1 MKQKLLNLFLF
12 LLISVTSFAQVA
24 NQPNDYVVCD
34 DDNDGFFI
42 FDLTLLDAEVLG
54 SQSPVDYTITYFAFQ
69 SEAEL
74 GINPLPSTFSNFVP
88 WQQTIYIRL
97 EDNNTGSYD
106 TTMVNLIVNPIP
118 YTIQPTQIILCD
130 DVGEVGDGITV
141 FDLTVKDAEITN
153 SNADWSVAYYE
164 TNADAQAQINV
175 ITNPTAYTNSS
186 INGNG
191 ANPQTLFVVVTD
203 TNTGCMSFRTLTIRV
218 LPNPS
223 GAMGTPSDIVLCDD
237 DNDGITL
244 FDLTLNEAA
253 INSLGEPF
261 TLSYFI
267 NEADALGNFAPILD
281 PINFT
286 NVSNPQTIYVRVETL
301 DGCYALT
308 NFDISVNPLPEI
320 YIESSYSFCVGES
333 VTIDTALSIL
343 DYSFQW
349 TLNGNFIPDES
360 QPFLTVTQS
369 GFYEVSVISLLGCGT
384 TIILINVEEIVCT
397 DSDNDGVIDSDEDIN
412 GNGDLEDDDTDD
424 DGIPNYLD
432 SDDDGDNVETIDEI
446 TLISERSSNNTIHQF
461 IDTDEDSIENYLDE
475 DDDGDNILTIDE
487 DYNNNGDPTDDDTN
501 TNGIP
506 DYLESSVALNV
517 NQFTTIEFKLFPNP
531 TKDEVSIQF
540 NISQVE
546 TIKIKVYDVQGKRV
560 NVSHNTDENIILLN
574 TSHLSS
580 GLYFVELQN
589 GAIKSIQKLIKE

>member
-12 LLISVTSFAQVA
+12 LIISITSFAQVA

-34 DDNDGFFI
+34 DDNDGFAL
-42 FDLTLLDAEVLG
+42 FDLTYVDVQVLG
-54 SQSPVDYTITYFAFQ
+54 SQSAEDYTITYHETQ
-69 SEAEL
+69 SDAIN
-74 GINPLPSTFSNFVP
+74 GINALYYLYVNNTD
-88 WQQTIYIRL
+88 WLQIIYVRL

-106 TTMVNLIVNPIP
+106 TTELSLVVNPTPIV
-118 YTIQPTQIILCD
+118 TASTSLELCD
-130 DVGEVGDGITV
+130 DDADEIAV
-141 FDLTVKDAEITN
+141 FDLTIKDAEITN
-153 SNADWSVAYYE
+153 GNTDWSVTYYE
-164 TNADAQAQINV
+164 TNADAQAQTNV
-175 ITNPTAYTNSS
+175 ITNPTAYTNNSV
-186 INGNG
+186 NGYG

-203 TNTGCMSFRTLTIRV
+203 INTGCLGFTTLTIRV
-218 LPNPS
+218 LPNP
-223 GAMGTPSDIVLCDD
+223 TPSNTIPDLVLCDEINTGD
-237 DNDGITL
+237 EVEV
-244 FDLTLNEAA
+244 FDLTVNELL
-253 INSLGEPF
+253 IFNGEPG
-261 TLSYFI
+261 TSITYHVS
-267 NEADALGNFAPILD
+267 ESDAFSGSNSISD
-281 PINFT
+281 PTQFSNT
-286 NVSNPQTIYVRVETL
+286 VSPQTIYARVTNNTT
-301 DGCYALT
+301 GCFAVVD
-308 NFDISVNPLPEI
+308 FDIYVDSLPDLNF
-320 YIESSYSFCVGES
+320 ESSYSFCVGDTL
-333 VTIDTALSIL
+333 VIDSELSTL

-349 TLNGNFIPDES
+349 ALNGNPIPDETQAS
-360 QPFLTVTQS
+360 LTVTQS

-397 DSDNDGVIDSDEDIN
+397 DSDDDGVIDSDEDIN

-446 TLISERSSNNTIHQF
+446 TLISGRSSNNTIHQF
-461 IDTDEDSIENYLDE
+461 IDTDEDSIENYLDD
-475 DDDGDNILTIDE
+475 DDDGDGILTIDE

-501 TNGIP
+501 SNTIP

-517 NQFTTIEFKLFPNP
+517 NQFSTIEFKLFPNP

-560 NVSHNTDENIILLN
+560 NVSHNTDENRTILN